1 MERADLV
8 RPLIGT
14 ADAGVLESGVRER
27 LRRLMPYVAAMAG
40 VVVALAVREVVPA
53 ASGDRF
59 LFMMFVPGVLLA
71 AALGGAAPAALGS
84 VLSLGTVVFIQVRD
98 GQPRDLAG
106 YALFAFIA
114 TVVCIGGE
122 RLRRTAAHYQEDQR
136 HLRERE
142 AHLQSILDTVPDA
155 MVVIDEKGIMQSFSS
170 AAERLFG
177 WTSAEAIGKN
187 VDMLMPSPYR
197 EAHDGYLARYLRTGE
212 RRIIGIGRVVV
223 GQRRE
228 GSTFPME
235 LSVGEM
241 RVGQRRFFTG
251 FVRDLTERQ
260 MTEARLQE
268 LQSELVHVS
277 RLTAMGEMASA
288 LAHELNQP
296 LSAIA
301 NYLRG
306 SRRLLDKG
314 DPADLP
320 RLSEALD
327 KAAEQALRAGEVIHR
342 LREFVGRG
350 ETERRIENVGK
361 LIEEASAL
369 ALVGARELG
378 VRVTMTFDP
387 AAQMVLA
394 DRVQIQQVII
404 NLLRNAMDAMHSARR
419 RELNVAV
426 VADEDSFT
434 RVSVSDTGSGLS
446 QETLGR
452 LFEPFMTTK
461 KEGMGVGLSICRTI
475 VEAHGGRIW
484 ATNNPGDGATFNFTL
499 PNVSEAA
506 VHA

>member
-1 MERADLV
+1 MGAAQSARRVGASERV
-8 RPLIGT
+8 GRHSNPW
-14 ADAGVLESGVRER
+14 S
-27 LRRLMPYVAAMAG
+27 YVAAVLG
-40 VVVALAVREVVPA
+40 VALALGAQALSQAWLGDRSLLLFFVPA
-53 ASGDRF
+53 A
-59 LFMMFVPGVLLA
+59 LVA
-71 AALGGAAPAALGS
+71 AALGGAAPGLLATLLSVAAALLAEG
-84 VLSLGTVVFIQVRD
+84 GGRQGID
-98 GQPRDLAG
+98 GAG
-106 YALFAFIA
+106 LALFVAIGLGLA
-114 TVVCIGGE
+114 LGGE
-122 RLRRTAAHYQEDQR
+122 AFWTSRDRAAARAQQ
-136 HLRERE
+136 LLERE

-155 MVVIDEKGIMQSFSS
+155 MIVIDEKGIMQSFSA

-177 WTSAEAIGKN
+177 RTGAEVIGEN
-187 VDMLMPSPYR
+187 VNLLMPAPYHD
-197 EAHDGYLARYLRTGE
+197 AHDGYLIRYLTTGE

-223 GQRRE
+223 GQRRD

-241 RVGQRRFFTG
+241 RVANRRFFTG

-260 MTEARLQE
+260 QTEARLQE

-306 SRRLLDKG
+306 SRRLLEKG

-327 KAAEQALRAGEVIHR
+327 KAATQAMRAGDVIHR
-342 LREFVGRG
+342 LRDFIGRG
-350 ETERRIENVGK
+350 ETERRIESVSK

-369 ALVGARELG
+369 ALVGVKELG
-378 VRVTMTFDP
+378 VRVTMEFDP
-387 AAQMVLA
+387 RADQVLA

-404 NLLRNAMDAMHSARR
+404 NLLRNAIDAMRGVKRGELKVRAGV
-419 RELNVAV
+419 REGG
-426 VADEDSFT
+426 FT
-434 RVSVSDTGSGLS
+434 IVSVSDTGSGVS
-446 QETLGR
+446 EEVRGR

-475 VEAHGGRIW
+475 VEAHGGAIW
-484 ATNNPGDGATFNFTL
+484 AENDDGAGATFAFTL
-499 PNVSEAA
+499 PRAEASA
-506 VHA
+506 DV